1 MTYLGVAQSGRVPV
15 LETGGRRF
23 KSSHPDQFMSCAL
36 CEKCR
41 EAPGNPGSCIYGG
54 PYSGLISAEAYYA
67 KVLPAYY
74 ETYYWKDDRWS

>member
-1 MTYLGVAQSGRVPV
+1 
-15 LETGGRRF
+15 
-23 KSSHPDQFMSCAL
+23 MSCAL

-41 EAPGNPGSCIYGG
+41 EAPENPGSCIYGG

-67 KVLPAYY
+67 KVLPTYY